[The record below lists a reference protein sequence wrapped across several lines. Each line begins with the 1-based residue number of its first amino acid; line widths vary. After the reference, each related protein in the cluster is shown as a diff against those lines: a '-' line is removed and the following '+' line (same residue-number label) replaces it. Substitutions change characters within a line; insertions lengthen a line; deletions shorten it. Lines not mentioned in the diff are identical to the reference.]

1 MYFFVQ
7 KISEVE
13 IAHLIEIR
21 PVAREALFKKNYHV
35 IFSDIQTSKEKSFT
49 KAQYK

>member
-1 MYFFVQ
+1 MYFFVH

-13 IAHLIEIR
+13 IAHLFEIR
-21 PVAREALFKKNYHV
+21 PVAQEALLEQNYHV
-35 IFSDIQTSKEKSFT
+35 IFSDIQTSKEKSFI